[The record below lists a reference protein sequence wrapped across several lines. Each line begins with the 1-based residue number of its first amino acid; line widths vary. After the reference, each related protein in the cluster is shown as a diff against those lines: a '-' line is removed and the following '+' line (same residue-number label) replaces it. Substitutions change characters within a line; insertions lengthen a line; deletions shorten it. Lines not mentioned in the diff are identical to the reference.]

1 MDRDRIKG
9 AAQRIKGSIE
19 NTIGKMTGNR
29 KLETEGKIDQAVGAL
44 RSATGNAK
52 DSFRDGVKDRAK

>member
-1 MDRDRIKG
+1 MDKDRIKG
-9 AAQRIKGSIE
+9 AAQKLKGSIE

-29 KLETEGKIDQAVGAL
+29 KLETEGKIDKVVGTL

-52 DSFRDGVKDRAK
+52 DAIRDAVKDRAK